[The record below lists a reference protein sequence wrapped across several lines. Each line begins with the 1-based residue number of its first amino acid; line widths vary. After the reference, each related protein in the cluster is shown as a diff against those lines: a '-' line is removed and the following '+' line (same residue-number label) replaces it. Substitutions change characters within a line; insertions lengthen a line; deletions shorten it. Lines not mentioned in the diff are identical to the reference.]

1 MAETNPPEILIE
13 LDRKVLGSSNV
24 VTNISQEY
32 LITTIDKV
40 KLCLLEHQGDL
51 RAQSGWILPTGIF
64 IPVVATL
71 VAAQFN
77 DFLGL
82 SAAVWNAI
90 YLLAA
95 FISGVWLLNAL
106 RKAWRSRKR
115 GSVEALVNRLKENR

>member
-1 MAETNPPEILIE
+1 MAETKPPEILIE
-13 LDRKVLGSSNV
+13 LDRKVWGSSNV

-40 KLCLLEHQGDL
+40 KLCLFEHQGDL
-51 RAQSGWILPTGIF
+51 RVQSGWILPTGIF

-95 FISGVWLLNAL
+95 FISGVWLLIAL

-115 GSVEALVNRLKENR
+115 GSVEVLVDRLRENR